1 MILRDFSSGPIDTN
15 FYLLGCNETKK
26 AWIVDAPSGAAD
38 VAAVEAKNLGLTVE
52 KIILTHSH
60 WDHIADLSLLKKI
73 YPVTVAVH
81 QEDMLNVE
89 HPGSDG
95 LALYLPIEG
104 VKVDEVLQGN
114 EEFSLGKLHIQIIH
128 TPGHSPGGICLYLAD
143 QKVLI
148 SGDTLFKG
156 SLGRIDLPTSEP
168 ERMWVSLKRLSK
180 IPSDVKVFPG
190 HGPSTTIGSEGWLAR
205 AEEFFS

>member
-1 MILRDFSSGPIDTN
+1 MILRAFSCGPIDTN
-15 FYLLGCNETKK
+15 VYLLGCNETKK
-26 AWIVDAPSGAAD
+26 AWIIDAPSGASD
-38 VAAVEAKNLGLTVE
+38 VVKAEVDELGLNVE

-73 YPVTVAVH
+73 YSVTVAVQ
-81 QEDMLNVE
+81 QEDASNVE
-89 HPGSDG
+89 HPGTDG
-95 LALYLPIEG
+95 LDLYFPIEG
-104 VKVDEVLQGN
+104 VKVDELLQGN
-114 EEFSLGKLHIQIIH
+114 ELVNLGMLRIQIIH
-128 TPGHSPGGICLYLAD
+128 TPGHSPGGICLYLAE

-168 ERMWVSLKRLSK
+168 ARMWASLKRLSEL
-180 IPSDVKVFPG
+180 PREVKVFPG
-190 HGPSTTIGSEGWLAR
+190 HGASTTIGSESWLAH